1 MATKIAVISD
11 THGLLRP
18 EVLDRIAGCDVII
31 HGGDINKPEIIDR
44 LKEIAPVYVVRG
56 NNDKEWA
63 ENIPESLTFQIE
75 QCRFFVVH
83 NRKSV
88 PKDLHDTDVVI
99 YGHSHKYAEQM
110 VDGVLWLNPGSC
122 GKRRFDQEITFAMMT
137 VDGSET
143 AIEKSQFHTP
153 DTFKGLTLH
162 SHCYGGCAIFL
173 PEYLRPDAE
182 RILHAT

>member
-1 MATKIAVISD
+1 MATKIAILSD

-122 GKRRFDQEITFAMMT
+122 GKRRFDQEITFAIMT
-137 VDGSET
+137 VDGSNTE
-143 AIEKSQFHTP
+143 IEKITIPHT
-153 DTFKGLTLH
+153 
-162 SHCYGGCAIFL
+162 
-173 PEYLRPDAE
+173 
-182 RILHAT
+182 

>member
-1 MATKIAVISD
+1 M
-11 THGLLRP
+11 P
-18 EVLDRIAGCDVII
+18 F
-31 HGGDINKPEIIDR
+31 
-44 LKEIAPVYVVRG
+44 YVVRG

-75 QCRFFVVH
+75 KSRFFVVH
-83 NRKSV
+83 NKKFV
-88 PKDLHDTDVVI
+88 AKDLYDADVVI

-143 AIEKSQFHTP
+143 AIEKITIPHT
-153 DTFKGLTLH
+153 
-162 SHCYGGCAIFL
+162 
-173 PEYLRPDAE
+173 
-182 RILHAT
+182 

>member
-1 MATKIAVISD
+1 MARIAGVDLPNNKRGEIGLTYIFGIGRSSARKILEECGIDFD

-31 HGGDINKPEIIDR
+31 HGGDINKPEIIAR

-122 GKRRFDQEITFAMMT
+122 GKRRFDQEITFAIMT
-137 VDGSET
+137 VDGSER
-143 AIEKSQFHTP
+143 AIEKITIP
-153 DTFKGLTLH
+153 NT
-162 SHCYGGCAIFL
+162 
-173 PEYLRPDAE
+173 
-182 RILHAT
+182 